1 MRKEL
6 KYSLRPLSYL
16 ILIKSNVNCLF
27 RLKLGQNDKQFNGL
41 EKDKYIFFNFSFWVK
56 YTRVLKSWPM
66 AMHRML
72 VLVFF
77 VKLPAR

>member
-41 EKDKYIFFNFSFWVK
+41 EKDKYIFFKFFLLGEIYQSFKILAYGHASNVSIG
-56 YTRVLKSWPM
+56 VLC
-66 AMHRML
+66 
-72 VLVFF
+72 
-77 VKLPAR
+77 

>member
-41 EKDKYIFFNFSFWVK
+41 EKDKYIFF
-56 YTRVLKSWPM
+56 
-66 AMHRML
+66 
-72 VLVFF
+72 
-77 VKLPAR
+77 